1 MKKWRCTVCNYIH
14 SADQPPEKCPVCGA
28 DRSKF
33 VEISETE
40 AEAVQAQ
47 KTDKQLEREKAKVR
61 EAYGDRGEEAS
72 PKSAQSA
79 GADAPASGKSGFTE
93 FLQQQMV
100 KHHAHPLS
108 VHVPNGVLPI
118 TVLFMFVAAVFS
130 AGFLAQAA
138 FYYTIVVLLTLPFV
152 LYSGYNAWQRKYGG
166 ALSHLFL
173 VKIGAAAVVTATCL
187 LVVIWYFVNPDVILA
202 GAARRGGF
210 LVVNLIMLAAAG
222 VAGFIGGKLVFK
234 D

>member
-61 EAYGDRGEEAS
+61 EAYGDGGEEAS
-72 PKSAQSA
+72 PKAAQSA
-79 GADAPASGKSGFTE
+79 GADAPQSGKSGFTE
-93 FLQQQMV
+93 LLQQQMV
-100 KHHAHPLS
+100 RHHAHPLS

-130 AGFLAQAA
+130 AGFPARAA
-138 FYYTIVVLLTLPFV
+138 FYYTVVVLLTLPFV

-166 ALSHLFL
+166 ALNNLFL
-173 VKIGAAAVVTATCL
+173 VKIGAAAVVTVTCL
-187 LVVIWYFVNPDVILA
+187 LVVIWYFVNPDVVMA

-210 LVVNLIMLAAAG
+210 LAVNLIMLAAAG

>member
-1 MKKWRCTVCNYIH
+1 

-33 VEISETE
+33 VEISEKD

-47 KTDKQLEREKAKVR
+47 KTDKQLEREKAKVK
-61 EAYGDRGEEAS
+61 EVYGVTEGDAA
-72 PKSAQSA
+72 PKAAQSA
-79 GADAPASGKSGFTE
+79 GANAPQSGKSGFIE
-93 FLQQQMV
+93 FLQRQMV

-166 ALSHLFL
+166 ALSNLFL
-173 VKIGAAAVVTATCL
+173 VKIGAAAVVTATCF
-187 LVVIWYFVNPDVILA
+187 LVVIWYLVNPDVIMA
-202 GAARRGGF
+202 GAARRAGF